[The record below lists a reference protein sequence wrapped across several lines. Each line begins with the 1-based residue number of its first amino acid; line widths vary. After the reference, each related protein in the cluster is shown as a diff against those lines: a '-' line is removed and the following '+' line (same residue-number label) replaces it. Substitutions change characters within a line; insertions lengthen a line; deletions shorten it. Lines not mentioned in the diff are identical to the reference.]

1 MKNHV
6 FLIQAHRY
14 PELLRRILKRLEDSN
29 HFFYINIDSKAKN
42 QDEFK
47 SAISDI
53 SGIRQVTHRN
63 IIHGGF
69 SQIDCTVSQLRD
81 SYQDELN
88 FAYFH
93 SISGQDYPCV
103 SNGEFDSV
111 FENGDKSYML
121 CDTESEALER
131 RVGPYVE
138 RLEHWYFMDVFN
150 GPIARKLH
158 VPGILK
164 LLLWPIHRPLK
175 FMDRIYGGWNWFSL
189 SRKSID
195 YLLDY
200 LQSHKDYLD
209 RFKYTFCTDEIVYST
224 VLRPVREQLNIETRN
239 SLRFVEW
246 YPKRPAKQLPLTL
259 EASEYQ
265 DIVHSN
271 ALFCRKVAIP
281 ESLELMNLIDEKCLG
296 N

>member
-14 PELLRRILKRLEDSN
+14 PELLRRILKRLESSN

-42 QDEFK
+42 
-47 SAISDI
+47 
-53 SGIRQVTHRN
+53 
-63 IIHGGF
+63 
-69 SQIDCTVSQLRD
+69 
-81 SYQDELN
+81 QDELN

-131 RVGPYVE
+131 RVGPYIE

-189 SRKSID
+189 SRKSIN